1 MTHSESS
8 APIKRSIPVIL
19 SPGSKLTSAVFKL
32 HQPELKSSQNYISK
46 RYEMSVPKIVV
57 EFEGGTWESY
67 AIRPPVIGEVAL
79 NDRGVPQRCTKVGH
93 KDDRIIMRPVPQY
106 QPWTFETMP
115 YVVKAKFKADSAAQR
130 TFMPIND
137 ETVLLVGHGSTR
149 TYAELLENWI
159 RLDGRPCG
167 TPVR

>member
-1 MTHSESS
+1 
-8 APIKRSIPVIL
+8 
-19 SPGSKLTSAVFKL
+19 
-32 HQPELKSSQNYISK
+32 
-46 RYEMSVPKIVV
+46 MSVPKIVV

-79 NDRGVPQRCTKVGH
+79 NDRGVPQRCTKDGH

-115 YVVKAKFKADSAAQR
+115 PTVKAHLKADPNVKRVFIPVDGANAV
-130 TFMPIND
+130 FA
-137 ETVLLVGHGSTR
+137 GHRDFIS
-149 TYAELLENWI
+149 YLQLFEIWI

>member
-1 MTHSESS
+1 
-8 APIKRSIPVIL
+8 
-19 SPGSKLTSAVFKL
+19 
-32 HQPELKSSQNYISK
+32 
-46 RYEMSVPKIVV
+46 MSVPKIVV

-79 NDRGVPQRCTKVGH
+79 NDRGIPQRCEKAGH

-115 YVVKAKFKADSAAQR
+115 YVVKAKLKTNATFRR
-130 TFMPIND
+130 TFVACDDLSAFMI
-137 ETVLLVGHGSTR
+137 GCWQSR
-149 TYAELLENWI
+149 TYSNLLADWI